1 MVITRRRRINS
12 YIAFNEEIEMEIKWV
27 FGFFCIAALT
37 IIQLEAF
44 VLGIDGQ
51 IFTATSSIIAALI
64 TFLLGININVVK
76 ANKEVTRTNME
87 LIEQINKNSDE
98 ISKLLGKLP

>member
-1 MVITRRRRINS
+1 
-12 YIAFNEEIEMEIKWV
+12 MEIKWF
-27 FGFFCIAALT
+27 FGFFCVGALT
-37 IIQLEAF
+37 VIQLGAF

-51 IFTATSSIIAALI
+51 IFTATSSIITALI
-64 TFLLGININVVK
+64 TFLLGININIAKTTK
-76 ANKEVTRTNME
+76 AVTSTNME